1 MMRPDYLREFV
12 LPCPPVGAIEVD
24 GFDLY
29 LPAAQA
35 ASPVTILVHGGP
47 MREQPVAPPRQ
58 WPVFRGYAS
67 ALVARGIAAVMFDHA
82 LLRSLDY
89 AAAAEQLAEVVEAA
103 RMHSDVD
110 ADRVAL
116 WFFSG
121 GSPLAAGA
129 LRNPPSWLRTVAF
142 SYPMLQ
148 PLGQV
153 AGFSPTSELPAAGL
167 LPILLTRVGLE
178 FADLVPAQDDFVG
191 AARSKGINLTVIE
204 VPNAHHAFDVADD
217 TDESRDALERAL
229 TYVHER
235 LA

>member
-1 MMRPDYLREFV
+1 MTRPDYLREFV
-12 LPCPPVGAIEVD
+12 LPCQPAVAIEVD

-35 ASPVTILVHGGP
+35 AAPVTILVHGGP
-47 MREQPVAPPRQ
+47 MRAQPVAPPRE

-67 ALVARGIAAVMFDHA
+67 ALVARGVAAVMFDHA

-89 AAAAEQLAEVVEAA
+89 AAAAARLAQVVDSA
-103 RMHSDVD
+103 RAHTSVD

-121 GSPLAAGA
+121 GSPLAAGT
-129 LRNPPSWLRTVAF
+129 LRNPPPWLRTIAL

-153 AGFSPTSELPAAGL
+153 AGFSPTSELPAAGR

-191 AARSKGINLTVIE
+191 AARSEGIDLTVIE

-217 TDESRDALERAL
+217 TDESRDAIEQAL
-229 TYVHER
+229 TYVQER